1 MNHKQLHTLLL
12 EAENVTNNH
21 LINYVYPCE
30 IGQCLTRN
38 HLLFARQ
45 LESTALTNKIMPVTT
60 QTDPTNYRKHLA
72 TLLNQFYKQWSND
85 YLAELREI
93 QKMPPKKEQITR
105 HFVK

>member
-1 MNHKQLHTLLL
+1 M
-12 EAENVTNNH
+12 
-21 LINYVYPCE
+21 
-30 IGQCLTRN
+30 
-38 HLLFARQ
+38 FARL
-45 LESTALTNKIMPVTT
+45 LESTALTNKIMTVTT

-85 YLAELREI
+85 YIAELREI

>member
-1 MNHKQLHTLLL
+1 
-12 EAENVTNNH
+12 
-21 LINYVYPCE
+21 
-30 IGQCLTRN
+30 
-38 HLLFARQ
+38 
-45 LESTALTNKIMPVTT
+45 MPVTT